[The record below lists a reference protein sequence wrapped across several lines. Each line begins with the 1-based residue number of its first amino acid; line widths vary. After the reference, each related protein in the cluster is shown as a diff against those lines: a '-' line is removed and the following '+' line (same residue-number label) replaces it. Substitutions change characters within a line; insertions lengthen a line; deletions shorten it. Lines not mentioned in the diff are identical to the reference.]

1 MTPAHRRTWL
11 NASVQTSNEVVIQ
24 TLADLCTNHEQGADV
39 PLSPLRSQTLQPDRG
54 DNCTPD
60 SSEESQVEDDEDSI
74 EKSPLGG
81 MLRRVKEE
89 D

>member
-1 MTPAHRRTWL
+1 M
-11 NASVQTSNEVVIQ
+11 E
-24 TLADLCTNHEQGADV
+24 TLADLWTNDEQGADV

-54 DNCTPD
+54 DNYTPD

-74 EKSPLGG
+74 ETSPPGG
-81 MLRRVKEE
+81 VLRRVKEE